1 MKADIAVKAVI
12 RWMMTA
18 FYRPNYQKLL
28 MCPLIKWLDRAFV
41 SITTFDR
48 AFERLSRAI
57 ETLAE
62 LLNLDEKTKS
72 STVCLCYNTTHAVA
86 ISHDKN

>member
-18 FYRPNYQKLL
+18 FYIPNYQKLL

-41 SITTFDR
+41 SITTCSR
-48 AFERLSRAI
+48 VFERLSRAI
-57 ETLAE
+57 ETLDRAF
-62 LLNLDEKTKS
+62 KT
-72 STVCLCYNTTHAVA
+72 LGRAFEP
-86 ISHDKN
+86 

>member
-12 RWMMTA
+12 RCMMTA

-41 SITTFDR
+41 SITTCSR

-57 ETLAE
+57 ETLDRAF
-62 LLNLDEKTKS
+62 KT
-72 STVCLCYNTTHAVA
+72 LGRAFEP
-86 ISHDKN
+86 